1 MARTKPSERKRTRI
15 LDDPEIRDVW
25 TALDDLKNDA
35 PLCYPRFVR
44 TLLCVAQRRE
54 EVSKMVWEE
63 IEGDVWTI
71 SKERSKNKVVNVVPL
86 AKEVRNLLGP
96 KQNGGFVFS
105 NENDRRRA
113 FSGFSKAKA
122 ALDRKIA
129 DLRERDGRAPMPHWV
144 HHDLRRTARS
154 LMSRTGVF
162 PDIAERALG
171 HVIPGVRGT
180 YDRYEYFDEKRD
192 ALEKLAA
199 LIERILHPSDAVVTF
214 PKQAERG

>member
-1 MARTKPSERKRTRI
+1 M
-15 LDDPEIRDVW
+15 
-25 TALDDLKNDA
+25 
-35 PLCYPRFVR
+35 
-44 TLLCVAQRRE
+44 
-54 EVSKMVWEE
+54 
-63 IEGDVWTI
+63 
-71 SKERSKNKVVNVVPL
+71 
-86 AKEVRNLLGP
+86 EVRNLLGT
-96 KQNGGFVFS
+96 KQNSGFVFS

-122 ALDRKIA
+122 ALDRTIA
-129 DLRERDGRAPMPHWV
+129 DLREREGRATMPHWV

-162 PDIAERALG
+162 PDVAERVLG

-192 ALEKLAA
+192 ALERLAA

-214 PKQAERG
+214 PKQATRG